1 MIRIVDQPLLALPV
15 DAVVRAADEHLR
27 PVGQISETIDR
38 LAGDRF
44 NAERRL
50 QAALE
55 VGAAVITSGGDLAAE
70 FVLHVVI
77 QSDDRAVTRDTVR
90 RALTSAWHRAEGWQ
104 LTTVAAAL
112 SGFGLSPE
120 HAAVALVE
128 TFRDRPESTGFPAE
142 LHIVVESPEQR
153 GLGGALHQER
163 KSVNRRS
170 LAAII
175 LTCWLGSLG
184 WLVQRH
190 YLQATPRDQVPRWP
204 VPPGASFRTVRLG
217 DRQYGVASLA
227 VDTVGEGLRV
237 TELLTIDLPSLQPKT
252 PRRTSIR
259 VEAMYTRAL
268 QLMRWQSDMLGEH
281 GRVTAVGVVSGD
293 TLLTVINTPRG
304 EPAETLSLRLRRPI
318 VLPSAMP
325 LVAASR
331 GLPRPGSKLNIEVY
345 DPLDEELR
353 IEHLTVAAESVFT
366 VTDSA
371 EYNETLGRWR
381 IAHSDTVRAWRID
394 AVEHGL
400 GHASWVDAAGM
411 TVREDHALGARL
423 DRTAFEIANTN
434 FRGLPPPLWDTSV
447 AAPRY
452 TFAEGS
458 SPPRQEM
465 IVLAHLAPAD
475 PLPSV
480 VPALVGGWQE
490 RSRDTLT
497 IRPRAAEDSVRRV
510 SRRRRVADRCRL
522 SRDPDRRGDCAER
535 TDARSDRPG
544 PRRVGEPHDYS
555 SGRERDTQRRR
566 HPTAPERDPGGACVP
581 AGRAGPRRRTGRPSG
596 VGPRPDGRSVATPAV
611 GRVPESRLD
620 SARSRH
626 ARARTHW
633 SAASGW
639 PSAGGP
645 D

>member
-1 MIRIVDQPLLALPV
+1 M
-15 DAVVRAADEHLR
+15 
-27 PVGQISETIDR
+27 
-38 LAGDRF
+38 
-44 NAERRL
+44 
-50 QAALE
+50 
-55 VGAAVITSGGDLAAE
+55 
-70 FVLHVVI
+70 
-77 QSDDRAVTRDTVR
+77 
-90 RALTSAWHRAEGWQ
+90 
-104 LTTVAAAL
+104 
-112 SGFGLSPE
+112 
-120 HAAVALVE
+120 
-128 TFRDRPESTGFPAE
+128 
-142 LHIVVESPEQR
+142 
-153 GLGGALHQER
+153 
-163 KSVNRRS
+163 NRRS

-227 VDTVGEGLRV
+227 VDTTGEGLRV

-268 QLMRWQSDMLGEH
+268 QLMRWQSDMLGEQ

-434 FRGLPPPLWDTSV
+434 FRGLPPPLWDTSA

-452 TFAEGS
+452 TSVEGS

-480 VPALVGGWQE
+480 APALVGGWQE
-490 RSRDTLT
+490 RNQDTLT
-497 IRPRAAEDSVRRV
+497 IRPRAAEDSVDESPGAVELLIAVDSAVIRTAAAIAPNERT
-510 SRRRRVADRCRL
+510 
-522 SRDPDRRGDCAER
+522 PDRIAQALAGWVNRTITLRDGSGTRSAGATLRHRNGTPEERVFLLVALARAAEL
-535 TDARSDRPG
+535 DARPVWGLVLMGGRWQLRPWAEYRNQG
-544 PRRVGEPHDYS
+544 WTPLDPAL
-555 SGRERDTQRRR
+555 SGKD
-566 HPTAPERDPGGACVP
+566 AL
-581 AGRAGPRRRTGRPSG
+581 
-596 VGPRPDGRSVATPAV
+596 V
-611 GRVPESRLD
+611 GRVRLAIGGRPRLID
-620 SARSRH
+620 LAL
-626 ARARTHW
+626 RAGRLRMEVLE
-633 SAASGW
+633 AQ
-639 PSAGGP
+639 P
-645 D
+645 